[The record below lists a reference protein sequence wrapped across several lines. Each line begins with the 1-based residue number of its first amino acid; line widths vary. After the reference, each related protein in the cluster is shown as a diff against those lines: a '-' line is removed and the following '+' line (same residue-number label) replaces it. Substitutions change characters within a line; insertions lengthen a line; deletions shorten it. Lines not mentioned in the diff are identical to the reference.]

1 MCEGVAVS
9 TVTLLSRVSATADL
23 LVSELSGEMVL
34 LNPGDG
40 VYYGL
45 DAVGAHI
52 WHLLEVPCDVG
63 TIVDDVLAH
72 YEIDRTRCE
81 HDVLTF
87 LRELHAHGLV
97 SVLAA
102 GAD

>member
-1 MCEGVAVS
+1 M
-9 TVTLLSRVSATADL
+9 TLVTLESRVSAAADL
-23 LVSELSGEMVL
+23 LVSDLAGEMVL
-34 LNPGDG
+34 LNPSDG

-52 WHLLEVPCDVG
+52 WHLLEEPCDVG

-72 YEIDRTRCE
+72 YEIDRPRCE

-87 LRELHAHGLV
+87 LRELHAHALV
-97 SVLAA
+97 LVVAT